1 MRSRQGFPVRRCVKV
16 SVNRVASSTSSTMSV
31 GIIPGSDRRG
41 FRLWGEGISTRRR
54 RAPPPRRR
62 NRRAAYRASGGGLQ
76 GCPRRV
82 WHFICGKYVW
92 SRRRGTRGGGRRG
105 LPRSVHKLLRL
116 SMAGV
121 PSAGRTR
128 SPRCDA
134 ILTMKEDALG
144 GFHA

>member
-1 MRSRQGFPVRRCVKV
+1 M
-16 SVNRVASSTSSTMSV
+16 
-31 GIIPGSDRRG
+31 PGRG
-41 FRLWGEGISTRRR
+41 
-54 RAPPPRRR
+54 PD
-62 NRRAAYRASGGGLQ
+62 GGGLAPRGSLVTGLGADGAAPTGRRATAGIVGQLPRVRGQTPGLPPQ
-76 GCPRRV
+76 GV
-82 WHFICGKYVW
+82 ALHCGKSVW